1 MPPTLVVRSYMY
13 NRHWSSHSEDL
24 RPSNLC
30 RPLGLRAHA
39 NLTLDSPTQ
48 IDFLFHIDVCDRL
61 AAVATI
67 PPRWWESRHGTACD
81 RRLWAV
87 AGFVTSNTERP
98 SPSAIRTTRWPSGF
112 SKIVMWWRSGSAND
126 QTAPSNVSRRVIARP
141 NQSRNRLGDAE
152 EITSRRCRLLR
163 RRHLR
168 SRRHRRSYHRRIQ
181 CQPHPT
187 MRRPVPPPR

>member
-1 MPPTLVVRSYMY
+1 MFRRLSRGLRRHHEPAMCLLHHALGDGESPNLMTTSFLIPHRHVPGWHPIPPTLVVRSYMY
-13 NRHWSSHSEDL
+13 NRHWSHSEDL

-48 IDFLFHIDVCDRL
+48 VDFLFHIDVCDRF
-61 AAVATI
+61 ATVATI

-112 SKIVMWWRSGSAND
+112 SKIVAWWRSGSAND
-126 QTAPSNVSRRVIARP
+126 QTAASNVSRRVIARP
-141 NQSRNRLGDAE
+141 SQSRNR
-152 EITSRRCRLLR
+152 
-163 RRHLR
+163 
-168 SRRHRRSYHRRIQ
+168 
-181 CQPHPT
+181 
-187 MRRPVPPPR
+187 